1 MLTPAY
7 IRRRIAHRPNLV
19 KIVDNIGWLFLDRV
33 LRIAMGL
40 FVGIWVARYLGP
52 EQFGLLNY
60 ATAFVA
66 MFGSIAT
73 LGLNGIVVRDLVK
86 DPQASPVTLGTA
98 FILQLLGGIVAF
110 ATIVT
115 TVIWLRPEDTLT
127 RTVVAIIACT
137 LIFKSSDVIKYW
149 YESQVAS
156 RYSVIVENSV
166 LLLIAAVK
174 VAMIFA
180 QAPLIAFVWAVL
192 AETALVCLG
201 LFTMYVIRERGLSDW
216 SLRLDRAKS
225 LLQDSWPLILSG
237 IAVMI
242 YMRVD
247 QLMLKEMAGAEAVG
261 IYSAALRISE
271 AWYTVPTLVTASLFP
286 SIIESKRHSEA
297 LYQERMQKLLNLLV
311 GFSLSA
317 AIFTTLAA
325 EWLVATLFGP
335 HYAEAAPVLMIHGW
349 AGIFTFLGVAS
360 GKWYI
365 LQDMTRSLFYRTLT
379 GAILNIPLNLA
390 LIPAAGAKGA
400 ALATVISY
408 SIAALFYD
416 LATPQTRPLFIL
428 KINALSLRWI
438 YAIGK

>member
-98 FILQLLGGIVAF
+98 FILQLFGGIVAF

-115 TVIWLRPEDTLT
+115 TVIWLRPEDAMT

-166 LLLIAAVK
+166 FLLIAAVK

-216 SLRLDRAKS
+216 TLRLDRAKS

-297 LYQERMQKLLNLLV
+297 HHIGCRVARCDIIWAPLCRGCACANDPWVGRHLY
-311 GFSLSA
+311 LSRRRQWEMVYPPRHDP
-317 AIFTTLAA
+317 II
-325 EWLVATLFGP
+325 
-335 HYAEAAPVLMIHGW
+335 VLSN
-349 AGIFTFLGVAS
+349 A
-360 GKWYI
+360 
-365 LQDMTRSLFYRTLT
+365 DRSH
-379 GAILNIPLNLA
+379 PKH
-390 LIPAAGAKGA
+390 PAKPCIDPRSWG
-400 ALATVISY
+400 
-408 SIAALFYD
+408 
-416 LATPQTRPLFIL
+416 
-428 KINALSLRWI
+428 
-438 YAIGK
+438 